1 MIKFQ
6 KVNNTFQAK
15 NWLISGWKLFK
26 KQPLTW
32 VFMVL
37 IFNIFM
43 IVGST
48 FSIGRFI
55 VALLLPVLAGGIFIA
70 LDKASRDEPIGLENL
85 FSVFKDKPILKE
97 LLMVGA
103 IGVGIVALTM
113 LLQTLTGTDYT
124 VMLDTTKGEGVNVED
139 SVEVFE
145 KVSEGG
151 LFTTL
156 IPWVWSWAL
165 LFGIP
170 LVAVNR
176 EAAIPA
182 LKHSLLACMFNFVPF
197 VVFFVMIVLL
207 TIISILPVGLGL
219 LVFIPILFGATY
231 FAFRE
236 IYVEAETEYVSELGV
251 GLNAIAEAIEEQEEQ
266 SVVYTN
272 NKEHQVS
279 DLKDA
284 YRSIWLTTLLGMAL
298 VTIGI
303 ILAGHSFYSLQV
315 GTNTMGEV
323 LSVETHQSS
332 RSGGGTSTTYRPTFL
347 FTDKH
352 GEQHTA
358 PTSSMSSELNYPI
371 GAHVKISYNPSD
383 YSTVQINSIKSILY
397 LPILLWLFGV
407 PIFWLSIKA
416 KKDVDENGVPPRK
429 SVFLKEGYNTPDVLA
444 EFKNSEKVSISEVLK
459 FADKIKQDKTNED
472 SINEENTD
480 QNKKTDE
487 LVELVL
493 PQKFTLDVFEEY
505 MHITLSWFGKRTIA
519 STLFA
524 VIQIGFCLIILN
536 NVSGGFLSNNS
547 SLMDNLL
554 PWVFGISGLGF
565 LYYALATWINK
576 THIYVSKNAIEI
588 KQKPLPWFGNK
599 RLVTTDIKQL
609 YSKKQISSSTSNNRS
624 TISYHLHVVSIDED
638 DMRLLKV
645 ENAEQALFLEQE
657 IEKYLGIK
665 DLRVRGEIG

>member
-15 NWLISGWKLFK
+15 NWLINAWKLFK
-26 KQPLTW
+26 KKPLTW
-32 VFMVL
+32 IFMVL
-37 IFNIFM
+37 IFNILM
-43 IVGST
+43 IVGSN
-48 FSIGRFI
+48 FLIGKFI

-70 LDKASRDEPIGLENL
+70 LDKASRSEPVGLESL
-85 FSVFKDKPILKE
+85 FSVFKDRPILKE
-97 LLMVGA
+97 LLTVGA
-103 IGVGIVALTM
+103 IGVAVILLTM
-113 LLQTLTGTDYT
+113 ALQTLTGTEYA
-124 VMLDTTKGEGVNVED
+124 VKLDPSKSEGVNIKD
-139 SVEVFE
+139 SVDVFE
-145 KVSEGG
+145 KVSKGG
-151 LFTTL
+151 LFTSL

-170 LVAVNR
+170 LIAINR

-182 LKHSLLACMFNFVPF
+182 LKHSLLGSLFNFFPLF
-197 VVFFVMIVLL
+197 VFLVMIVLL

-219 LVFIPILFGATY
+219 LILIPVAFGATY

-251 GLNAIAEAIEEQEEQ
+251 GLNAIAEAVEEQEKQ

-272 NKEHQVS
+272 NKEHQAS

-284 YRSIWLTTLLGMAL
+284 YRSIRWTTILGMAL
-298 VTIGI
+298 VSIGI
-303 ILAGHSFYSLQV
+303 ILAAHSFYSLQV
-315 GTNTMGEV
+315 GTNTTGEV
-323 LSVETHQSS
+323 LSVETHQSR
-332 RSGGGTSTTYRPTFL
+332 RSSGGTSTTYKPTFL

-358 PTSSMSSELNYPI
+358 PTSSMSSELNYPV
-371 GAHVKISYNPSD
+371 GAHVKINYNPND
-383 YSTVQINSIKSILY
+383 YSTVQINSVKSILFI
-397 LPILLWLFGV
+397 PMFLWLFGV

-444 EFKNSEKVSISEVLK
+444 EFKNSEKISISDVLK
-459 FADKIKQDKTNED
+459 FTDKVKQDKTKGD
-472 SINEENTD
+472 SLNEENTD

-493 PQKFTLDVFEEY
+493 PKKFTLDFFDQY
-505 MHITLSWFGKRTIA
+505 MHITLSWFGKKTILA
-519 STLFA
+519 TLFA
-524 VIQIGFCLIILN
+524 VVQIGFCLIILN
-536 NVSGGFLSNNS
+536 NVSGGFLRINS
-547 SLMDNLL
+547 SLMDNSLL
-554 PWVFGISGLGF
+554 WVFGISGLGF

-599 RLVTTDIKQL
+599 RLVTKNIKQL
-609 YSKKQISSSTSNNRS
+609 YSKKQISSSTSSSRS
-624 TISYHLHVVSIDED
+624 AISYHLRVVSIGED

>member
-1 MIKFQ
+1 MIKYQ
-6 KVNNTFQAK
+6 KVDHVFKAK

-26 KQPLTW
+26 KKPLTW
-32 VFMVL
+32 IFMVL

-43 IVGST
+43 IVGNS
-48 FSIGRFI
+48 FLIGRFI

-70 LDKASRDEPIGLENL
+70 LDKASREESIGLENL

-97 LLMVGA
+97 LLTVGA
-103 IGVGIVALTM
+103 IGVAVILLTM
-113 LLQTLTGTDYT
+113 ALQTLTGTEYA
-124 VMLDTTKGEGVNVED
+124 VKLDPSKSEGVNIKD
-139 SVEVFE
+139 SVDVFE
-145 KVSEGG
+145 KVSKGG
-151 LFTTL
+151 LFTSL

-170 LVAVNR
+170 LIAINR

-182 LKHSLLACMFNFVPF
+182 LKHSLLGSLFNFFPLL
-197 VVFFVMIVLL
+197 VFLVMIVLL

-219 LVFIPILFGATY
+219 LILIPVVFGATY

-251 GLNAIAEAIEEQEEQ
+251 GLNAIAEAIEEQEEK

-272 NKEHQVS
+272 NKEHQAS

-284 YRSIWLTTLLGMAL
+284 YRSIRWTTILGMAL
-298 VTIGI
+298 VSIGI
-303 ILAGHSFYSLQV
+303 ILVAHSFYSLQV
-315 GTNTMGEV
+315 GTNTTGEV
-323 LSVETHQSS
+323 LSVETHQSR
-332 RSGGGTSTTYRPTFL
+332 RSSGGTSTTYKPTFL
-347 FTDKH
+347 FTDKY

-358 PTSSMSSELNYPI
+358 PTSSMSSELNYPV
-371 GAHVKISYNPSD
+371 GAHVKINYNPND
-383 YSTVQINSIKSILY
+383 YSTVQINSVKSILFI
-397 LPILLWLFGV
+397 PMFLWLFGV

-429 SVFLKEGYNTPDVLA
+429 SVFLKEGYNTPDILA
-444 EFKNSEKVSISEVLK
+444 EFKNSEKVSISDVLK
-459 FADKIKQDKTNED
+459 YADKIKQDKTNKD
-472 SINEENTD
+472 SVIENTEP
-480 QNKKTDE
+480 DE

-493 PQKFTLDVFEEY
+493 PKKFTLEFYEEY
-505 MHITLSWFGKRTIA
+505 MHITLSWFGKNTIVF
-519 STLFA
+519 TLFA
-524 VIQIGFCLIILN
+524 VIQIGFFLITLN
-536 NVSGGFLSNNS
+536 NVSGGFLRINS
-547 SLMDNLL
+547 SLMDNSLL
-554 PWVFGISGLGF
+554 WVLGISGLGF

-588 KQKPLPWFGNK
+588 KHKPLPWFGNK
-599 RLVTTDIKQL
+599 RIVTKNIKQL
-609 YSKKQISSSTSNNRS
+609 YSKKQISSSTSSSRS
-624 TISYHLHVVSIDED
+624 TISYHLRVVSIGED

>member
-6 KVNNTFQAK
+6 KVNHIFQAK

-26 KQPLTW
+26 KKPLTW

-37 IFNIFM
+37 IFNIFV

-85 FSVFKDKPILKE
+85 FSVFKDKPILKI
-97 LLMVGA
+97 LLTVGA
-103 IGVGIVALTM
+103 IGMGVVALTM
-113 LLQTLTGTDYT
+113 LLQTLTGTEYT
-124 VMLDTTKGEGVNVED
+124 VKLDSSKVDGVSIED
-139 SVEVFE
+139 SVDVFE

-151 LFTTL
+151 MFTTL
-156 IPWVWSWAL
+156 IPWLWSWAL

-219 LVFIPILFGATY
+219 LILIPVLFSATY

-279 DLKDA
+279 DLKEA
-284 YRSIWLTTLLGMAL
+284 YRSIWLTKLLGMAL

-303 ILAGHSFYSLQV
+303 ILAAHSFYSLQV
-315 GTNTMGEV
+315 GTNTTGEV
-323 LSVETHQSS
+323 LSVKTHRGSS
-332 RSGGGTSTTYRPTFL
+332 STSNSHTYTPTFS

-352 GEQHTA
+352 GEQHIA
-358 PTSSMSSELNYPI
+358 PTSSTSSELNYPV

-383 YSTVQINSIKSILY
+383 YSTVQINSIKSILFF
-397 LPILLWLFGV
+397 PMFLWLFGV

-459 FADKIKQDKTNED
+459 FADKLKQDKTNGD

-493 PQKFTLDVFEEY
+493 PKKFTLDFFDQY
-505 MHITLSWFGKRTIA
+505 MHITLSWFGKKTILA
-519 STLFA
+519 TLFA
-524 VIQIGFCLIILN
+524 VIQIGICLIILN
-536 NVSGGFLSNNS
+536 NVSDGFLTNNS
-547 SLMDNLL
+547 SLLDNLI
-554 PWVFGISGLGF
+554 PWVFAISGLGF

-576 THIYVSKNAIEI
+576 THVYVSKNAIEI

-599 RLVTTDIKQL
+599 RLETKNIKQL
-609 YSKKQISSSTSNNRS
+609 YSRKNISSSSSNNQS

-665 DLRVRGEIG
+665 NLRVRGEIG